1 MWVVGLYDQ
10 HQLPQSGH
18 IAFSKALEAWLL
30 QAIPTTRFVNHWKVK
45 MMTLLFT
52 AGHIVKQDNGD

>member
-1 MWVVGLYDQ
+1 MAVTGNTNNK
-10 HQLPQSGH
+10 
-18 IAFSKALEAWLL
+18 I
-30 QAIPTTRFVNHWKVK
+30 VNHWKVK